1 MYEALGEDAIE
12 EIKKN
17 PYVLVDIT
25 YGVDFFKIDKM
36 ALEIGIDVNSYQ
48 RIGAG
53 IRYGLILASYN
64 GNTCVEKEALYEF
77 VKNKLSTK
85 EEYIDEVVINLK
97 MTGKIVEEKIDNK
110 EWIFLEEFCRI
121 EKNIATRLYMMQKT
135 QNIKHIKSFNS
146 FLDKEESL
154 LAITLSP
161 KQKEALKQVNKSN
174 VSIITGGPGTR
185 KNNNYKSFNRYI

>member
-1 MYEALGEDAIE
+1 MEDRNVFLSFFVNT
-12 EIKKN
+12 IKQQLDSLKYN
-17 PYVLVDIT
+17 
-25 YGVDFFKIDKM
+25 
-36 ALEIGIDVNSYQ
+36 LEDTN
-48 RIGAG
+48 
-53 IRYGLILASYN
+53 LIL
-64 GNTCVEKEALYEF
+64 KEALYEF

-85 EEYIDEVVINLK
+85 EEYTDEVVINLK

-110 EWIFLEEFCRI
+110 EWIFLEEFYRI